1 MNNYEKIKEI
11 LIKNEAYFYL
21 YNWFNKLN
29 KIKYYKCNVIK
40 FFKIV
45 LLSWFILETCPIY
58 RICNKN
64 NENAFYYFY

>member
-40 FFKIV
+40 FMILTNNSEV
-45 LLSWFILETCPIY
+45 SRYFIMSP
-58 RICNKN
+58 
-64 NENAFYYFY
+64 